1 MLQTMTGT
9 ALALGH
15 FVSSGARRRFVLL
28 TFMRTRT
35 KLKLLK
41 WPSLLVRKYPWT
53 PALATLA
60 AAIGFIFALLKDGH
74 FFWLLGTAVVL
85 SLSSYVWGYSTHAL
99 KYVQWPSLAHLHR
112 EQYAEVWDALAA
124 TSELAKAAACGHGD
138 EAAVRRSAETPL
150 KNLIELA
157 GVRPEDDILEFGCG
171 VARLGLELASRCRS
185 WTGADLSANMLATAA
200 DRLRGVNNV
209 RLVKLQQIGLDQL
222 QSSSFDLV
230 YSTNM
235 LAHLDQMDRWH
246 YVKDSFR
253 VLRPGGRLSIDNV
266 DLESEEGWGAFAR
279 GTESNQGL
287 SRPPYIPTPSTAA
300 ELASYASRAGFLQV
314 QVHKRPPLVIVTAV
328 RSVLA

>member
-1 MLQTMTGT
+1 MPDAHAAIATLKK
-9 ALALGH
+9 
-15 FVSSGARRRFVLL
+15 
-28 TFMRTRT
+28 TFMRTQV
-35 KLKLLK
+35 KLK
-41 WPSLLVRKYPWT
+41 WVRWASFLVRKYPWT
-53 PALATLA
+53 PTLATLV

-74 FFWLLGTAVVL
+74 FSWLLVTAVAL

-185 WTGADLSANMLATAA
+185 WTGVDLSVNMLATAA
-200 DRLRGVNNV
+200 ERLRGVGNV

-222 QSSSFDLV
+222 QTSSFYLV

-235 LAHLDQMDRWH
+235 LAHLDQMDRWR

-253 VLRPGGRLSIDNV
+253 VLRPGGRLYIDNV

-279 GTESNQGL
+279 GAESYRGL
-287 SRPPYIPTPSTAA
+287 NRPPYIPTPSTAT
-300 ELASYASRAGFLQV
+300 ELASYASRAGFLEV

-328 RSVLA
+328 KSVLA